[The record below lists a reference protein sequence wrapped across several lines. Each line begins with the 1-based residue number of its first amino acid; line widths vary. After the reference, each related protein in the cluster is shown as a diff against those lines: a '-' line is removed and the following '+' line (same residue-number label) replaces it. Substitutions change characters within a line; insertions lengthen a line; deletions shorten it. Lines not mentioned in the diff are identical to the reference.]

1 MNVKT
6 RIVLTQSFSIER
18 ASGKKC
24 FMVGA
29 RGLSIAWGDTPQYWK
44 WISLPE
50 SRFPEVA
57 KLSYVLWLHVIAK
70 VETRILSP
78 QTTYV
83 AYFVFKLAERK
94 HGFENRPVQLH
105 VDFEGRENGEGLSE
119 ILDSRRNIADVMP
132 QDRGDGWKEVEMGEF
147 INEDGE
153 DGSVLCSLKE
163 RYWHR
168 GGISQAHKVGHLM
181 IPLAQVYART
191 GFHSLTQVCAQSRF
205 QNHIGSKTNR

>member
-1 MNVKT
+1 
-6 RIVLTQSFSIER
+6 
-18 ASGKKC
+18 
-24 FMVGA
+24 MVGA

-163 RYWHR
+163 VPR
-168 GGISQAHKVGHLM
+168 
-181 IPLAQVYART
+181 RT
-191 GFHSLTQVCAQSRF
+191 DDCPP
-205 QNHIGSKTNR
+205 KTS

>member
-1 MNVKT
+1 
-6 RIVLTQSFSIER
+6 
-18 ASGKKC
+18 
-24 FMVGA
+24 MVGA

-94 HGFENRPVQLH
+94 HGFENRPVQLFQDEQMTAH
-105 VDFEGRENGEGLSE
+105 PRLHSCSSS
-119 ILDSRRNIADVMP
+119 IIKLD
-132 QDRGDGWKEVEMGEF
+132 
-147 INEDGE
+147 
-153 DGSVLCSLKE
+153 
-163 RYWHR
+163 
-168 GGISQAHKVGHLM
+168 
-181 IPLAQVYART
+181 
-191 GFHSLTQVCAQSRF
+191 
-205 QNHIGSKTNR
+205 